1 MSLAVLL
8 AKTLS
13 CSHTISATCF
23 HVLAHGPEHILCI
36 SQNVA
41 PPESV
46 HKLFTHPWCLHM
58 MRLTGT
64 NPSPACLC
72 VRQSCTRELK
82 MNYSHLNSTQW
93 WMVIP
98 NPQKCVCI
106 QYVYICLAAATHLS
120 VIPSSVPSIIPSIWQ
135 QRPVSKTFFLASAFK
150 NSDRED
156 SQPQEPHIIRSL
168 VHAYR
173 EVLA

>member
-23 HVLAHGPEHILCI
+23 HVLAHSPEHILCI

-41 PPESV
+41 PLESV
-46 HKLFTHPWCLHM
+46 NKLFTHPWCLHM

-72 VRQSCTRELK
+72 VRQLCTSELK
-82 MNYSHLNSTQW
+82 MNYSHLNSTRW

-120 VIPSSVPSIIPSIWQ
+120 VVPSSVLSIIPSIWQ
-135 QRPVSKTFFLASAFK
+135 PRPVSKTFFLASAFK